1 MYLVIQMKNNTIKN
15 VISKTHDTISSVKFK
30 EANRTLPKY
39 FTRERKMSF
48 MKLTT
53 FILNFLSK
61 PLQIE
66 LDKYF
71 ENVEE
76 DTRISQQAFSKA
88 RQHIKPE
95 AFRTLFEIT
104 SEEGNKS
111 TEIKKYKGYRIFAID
126 GSELNLEPTE
136 ELVRYYG
143 RRTRT
148 ELSSKNINTM

>member
-1 MYLVIQMKNNTIKN
+1 MKNNTIKN